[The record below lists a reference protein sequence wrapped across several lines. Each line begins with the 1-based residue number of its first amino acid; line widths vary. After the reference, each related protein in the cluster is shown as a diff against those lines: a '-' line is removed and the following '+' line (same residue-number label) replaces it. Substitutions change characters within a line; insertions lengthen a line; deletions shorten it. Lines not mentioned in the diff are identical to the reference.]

1 MNQTATAWW
10 NSLSIK
16 EKKIHAALLKTPV
29 NKVSLKQ
36 LKALHREYLLQ
47 QIMRLDQEL
56 GLYDSEPS
64 QEEEEE

>member
-10 NSLSIK
+10 NSLSVK
-16 EKKIHAALLKTPV
+16 EKKLRAALLKTPV